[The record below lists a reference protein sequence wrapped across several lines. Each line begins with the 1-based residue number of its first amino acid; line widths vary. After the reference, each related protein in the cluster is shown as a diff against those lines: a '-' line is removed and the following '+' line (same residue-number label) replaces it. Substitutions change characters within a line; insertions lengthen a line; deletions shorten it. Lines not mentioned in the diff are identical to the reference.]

1 MDRPAI
7 SVLVPA
13 GGSLAARTLGPA
25 PPLHPD
31 PLWLPAGSALAI
43 ERIARFHLANPE
55 VSEVLVVSDWE
66 AAGGPPADLQC
77 LAGVRLLRVPPQCH
91 ICGSIAA
98 ALPALHNAWVM
109 INPITTLPS
118 HAAQAQTA
126 ILIGS
131 DPLIREDWS
140 SLLDERPQGWRF
152 LRKGIPG
159 EGEPPSHP
167 FTGILTAPV
176 ALLSDVLADLSE
188 PEGHDLLAVAE
199 RLHRLHGAWVITT
212 KWFDLGHRASVA
224 DSNRSRLP
232 SRSFNHLSYCPRR
245 DAIVKVSSDGARL
258 RQEMAYLEALPP
270 ALRRHFPALL
280 PPQAGEEKAL
290 VMEALPFPNLAE
302 LFLYWRIG
310 PNAWLAILERLA
322 AILAEFATASSP
334 RQGMGDW
341 LWGRKLEQRWEML
354 WQGDGNTVL
363 MGWRKQGMRINS
375 RWYPPLEVVVET
387 MLEAL
392 GPLQTRSQLQ
402 LIHGDL
408 CFNNI
413 LCDPMYTS
421 VRLIDPRGETPPG
434 RILAVGIG
442 DARYDL
448 IKLNHSLAGLYDAT
462 VNNLFSLCVE
472 NNHLELRLYA
482 PPNHRFLLEAAEGM
496 LLKVVPAEERRIL
509 TACLFLSM
517 LPLHR
522 EDPARQLALAATGV
536 LLWHN
541 DIDTAVAH

>member
-13 GGSLAARTLGPA
+13 GGNLAERTLGPA

-43 ERIARFHLANPE
+43 ERIARFHLASPE
-55 VSEVLVVSDWE
+55 VSEVVVVSDRE
-66 AAGGPPADLQC
+66 AAGGPPADLHC

-98 ALPALHNAWVM
+98 ALPALRTSWVV

-118 HAAQAQTA
+118 HVAQAQLA
-126 ILIGS
+126 ILIGT

-140 SLLDERPQGWRF
+140 SLLDEHPWGWRF
-152 LRKGIPG
+152 LGKGRPA
-159 EGEPPSHP
+159 EVEPPSHP
-167 FTGILTAPV
+167 FTGILTAKV
-176 ALLSDVLADLSE
+176 DLLSDVLAELPE
-188 PEGHDLLAVAE
+188 AEGHDLLAVAE
-199 RLHRLHGAWVITT
+199 RLHRRHGARVITT

-224 DSNRSRLP
+224 DSHRSRLP
-232 SRSFNHLSYCPRR
+232 SRSFNRLSYCRRR
-245 DAIVKVSSDGARL
+245 DAIVKESSDRERL
-258 RQEMAYLEALPP
+258 QQEMAYLEALPP

-280 PPQAGEEKAL
+280 PPETGEERAL

-302 LFLYWRIG
+302 IFLHWRIG

-322 AILAEFATASSP
+322 AILTEFASASSP
-334 RQGMGDW
+334 REGRADW
-341 LWGRKLEQRWEML
+341 LWGRKLEQRWDML
-354 WQGDGNTVL
+354 WQGGVNTVL
-363 MGWRKQGMRINS
+363 TGWRTHGMRINGHS
-375 RWYPPLEVVVET
+375 YPPLESVVES

-392 GPLQTRSQLQ
+392 GPLQACSSLQ

-413 LCDPMYTS
+413 LCEPLYTS

-434 RILAVGIG
+434 QVQAVGIG

-462 VNNLFSLCVE
+462 VNNLFSHHVE
-472 NNHLELRLYA
+472 GNHLEIRLYA

-496 LLKVVPAEERRIL
+496 LLGAVPAEERRIL
-509 TACLFLSM
+509 TASLFLSM

-522 EDPARQLALAATGV
+522 DDPARQLALAATGV
-536 LLWHN
+536 LLWH
-541 DIDTAVAH
+541 DDFGSAVAH